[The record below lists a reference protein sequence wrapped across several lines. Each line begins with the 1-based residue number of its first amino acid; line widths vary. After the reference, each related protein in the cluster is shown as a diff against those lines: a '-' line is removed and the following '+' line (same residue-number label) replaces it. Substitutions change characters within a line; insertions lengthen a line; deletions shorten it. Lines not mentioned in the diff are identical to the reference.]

1 MRNIFKIVS
10 FLLFSSNVQAQTSF
24 SSLDSLLSYT
34 DKKSSLSK
42 ISDQQVLLAKW
53 TKVAALANSVN
64 FRNPVSFS
72 ATNNLL
78 LPVNFIPA
86 EAFGGPAGTFRQI
99 TLGQQYVS
107 NFNFN
112 PQIDI
117 INPGNIAKAKSASI
131 NQELTALSVSIS
143 KKNQHE
149 GIAASY
155 YNYHGMQRQVKVMKK
170 SLEQADT
177 LVFILK
183 NKVESGITREQ
194 DLNNAEANQLNIRD
208 KLSQLKSNLEI
219 QTNALMILCDVPS
232 DLRLNEPSN
241 LILQEAKPNSSLQL
255 KYQIVQGK
263 YAKSELNAT
272 RFSMLPVVSAV
283 YYQGWQKNSNT
294 GFTDGGAN
302 WIESKY
308 IGLRITLPFPPDA
321 TKLSQTYA
329 NKVNYKIASL
339 NADHLKI
346 QEDLSNKNLGIEY
359 ERSMAAYETCLK
371 ILDLKRKNYEKSL
384 AQFKEGLLSADL
396 LINYFNDQLSSEL
409 NVSVAWSALELSKSR
424 IIINNSIK

>member
-1 MRNIFKIVS
+1 MRNIFKIFS
-10 FLLFSSNVQAQTSF
+10 FLLLSANVQAQASF
-24 SSLDSLLSYT
+24 SSLDSLLSYA
-34 DKKSSLSK
+34 DKKSGLSK
-42 ISDQQVLLAKW
+42 ISDQQLLLAKW

-112 PQIDI
+112 PQIDL

-149 GIAASY
+149 GIATSY
-155 YNYHGMQRQVKVMKK
+155 YNYHGMKKQAVVMKK

-183 NKVESGITREQ
+183 NKFESGIIREQ
-194 DLNNAEANQLNIRD
+194 DLNNAKANQLNIQD
-208 KLSQLKSNLEI
+208 KLSQLKTNLEI
-219 QTNALMILCDVPS
+219 QANALMILCDIPS
-232 DLRLNEPSN
+232 ELRLNEPSN
-241 LILQEAKPNSSLQL
+241 LSLWEVRPSSSLQQ
-255 KYQIVQGK
+255 KYQVAQSR
-263 YAKSELNAT
+263 YAKSELNAM

-308 IGLRITLPFPPDA
+308 IGLRVTLPFPPDA

-329 NKVNYKIASL
+329 NKVSYKIASL

-346 QEDLSNKNLGIEY
+346 QEDLSNKNLGLEY
-359 ERSMAAYETCLK
+359 ERSLATYETALK
-371 ILDLKRKNYEKSL
+371 IIDLKRMNYEKSL

-396 LINYFNDQLSSEL
+396 LINYFNDLLSSEL